1 MKKVVYILLLFCLL
15 TSCENPSD
23 CISSTGELVSK
34 NISVT
39 PFKKIVVYKGIELV
53 IKQGNTYS
61 CEIKTG
67 QNLIENIEVQQD
79 GQTLVMKDKSSCN
92 WVREYGQTKITIIAP
107 NLEEV
112 HSYTEKI
119 ISSDGILTFPILKLY
134 SLDTGGEVGTNDFNL
149 QIDNNQLN
157 IESNT
162 FVRYYISGKTD
173 HAFLNF
179 YEGDGRIEAQNL
191 LAKKITVYHRG
202 SNDMIVY
209 PTESIEGKLFNV
221 GNLILKN
228 TPPTMTVHALFQGQV
243 IAN

>member
-1 MKKVVYILLLFCLL
+1 MKKTVYILLLFCLL

-39 PFKKIVVYKGIELV
+39 PFKKIVVYNGIELV

-107 NLEEV
+107 NLEEI
-112 HSYTEKI
+112 HSYTEKT

-191 LAKKITVYHRG
+191 VAKKITVYHRG

-209 PTESIEGKLFNV
+209 PTESIEGKLLNV

-228 TPPTMTVHALFQGQV
+228 TPPTMTVQALFQGQV